1 MYRQVT
7 SCVFLNLV
15 VYYALHTYSQVI
27 DIMARKNNSIHIPLQ
42 TGFGFEVTDALGQA
56 PAFLH
61 QKEAVYAALDTI
73 EQAYWVSVD
82 VETTGLTDASMPVAL
97 GTQEIKQGASNMV
110 RMRTIQARV
119 PITGRKGPRVNFAFD
134 VDKLSPDLL
143 QAVTTTILSR
153 RLFIAHNAGFDL
165 YWLRLANNRQVMPA
179 MVLDSML
186 LTRLLKPELVLK
198 RAELIS
204 HIKSPTE
211 VASADAVTQA
221 AWKSLISGAS
231 GGSLADVVL
240 ALFGVVVD
248 KTYQKPN
255 NWSGLLGFEHY
266 DYAIDDVVWA
276 DRIVASILGIEED
289 GDIYQA
295 YMGARARK
303 KTVRML
309 EPQVPELVLLREH
322 GMPLSKDVGVAYVKQ
337 QRQVLAKKVDE
348 LITMEP
354 TLEAH
359 RAALSNPDAG
369 LDDALK
375 RTLADAFEAR
385 GVSLRRT
392 AATGSAQIGEKDLR
406 ACRAVQMDSSR
417 PLFNAWV
424 AVCRAKKSSAM
435 ALEIVGFSNRSA
447 DGRVRSLLSHGPVTG
462 RLSASEPNCFT
473 GDTEILTQ
481 RGWVRFD
488 QLAKGEP
495 VAQYHKGSISFVQPV
510 AYVEREFSGN
520 LVHNKTSAI
529 SLLTTEGHRCLL
541 VSKTG
546 AEKVYSANE
555 YPEHHLQ
562 LHAAS
567 YSGGKGL
574 PLTETELRFIV
585 AVQANG
591 RWTAAGVEFTFNQ
604 MHKAARVLNFLGLP
618 VSAVEQYLHNYRVQ
632 VNKHHPL
639 VEVARTY
646 LGAEN
651 SFGSWILEL
660 SRQQLDA
667 FIEELAYGDDLFGQ
681 DVESVTYSTTSK
693 VSADWV
699 QAAYSLS
706 GTEAQLTAS
715 SPVNQTWRIQSLKN
729 CAMSSTTHRE
739 QTLVPYAGK
748 VYCVTVPSSYI
759 VVRHEGLVTVTG
771 NCQQFPRDQ
780 VFRAMC
786 MSEPKPDCE
795 TTTLEVT
802 DLNKDFVAKV
812 AGHEVTVGQ
821 QVPVHSSW
829 LAALFWAD
837 KYIPEWPKDDRTAL
851 NTHIDSLFSHYVV
864 ASDFGALDVRVG
876 AALCVRS
883 QREML
888 ALAKGVAVPG
898 PVQPKQVI
906 VDVVRKVVSALDTKK
921 PSESLEA
928 FVTTYAKQVESLE
941 LQLTALKTQLDEGT
955 LPRQKY
961 FQQRSDIKEKL
972 LSVRLGWR
980 LAQCLSLGLAR
991 GESDYSALRDAF
1003 VADIDIH
1010 TFTGMKLVGRDPMK
1024 EFEGL
1029 STAERKAL
1037 EKKLKKELGPR
1048 RQQGKIANLS
1058 LLYGMADAGFQE
1070 AAARGYD
1077 EHWTMQE
1084 AHDIRAL
1091 WMNAYPEVELWHL
1104 WTECLQAGVV
1114 YLPEMGRD
1122 KPVRTG
1128 WWMAKTLA
1136 GRDIVAYG
1144 LNAALSYQD
1153 QSSGADIL
1161 GMIMHK
1167 LHSEHP
1173 NIFKTTINQVHD
1185 ELVFAWE
1192 QQYHE
1197 EYLPIVEMIMVNCA
1211 NELTMPY
1218 GVPCAVSPATGV
1230 IWIKD

>member
-1 MYRQVT
+1 M
-7 SCVFLNLV
+7 
-15 VYYALHTYSQVI
+15 
-27 DIMARKNNSIHIPLQ
+27 Q
-42 TGFGFEVTDALGQA
+42 TGFGFEVTDATGA
-56 PAFLH
+56 TPGFLS
-61 QKEAVYAALDTI
+61 EPSEVYAALDTI
-73 EQAYWVSVD
+73 KQAYWVSVD
-82 VETTGLTDASMPVAL
+82 VETTGLTDASGPVAL
-97 GTQEIKQGASNMV
+97 TPTELKQGAHNAV

-119 PITGRKGPRVNFAFD
+119 PASGRSGSRINYAFD
-134 VDKLSPDLL
+134 ADKLSPSLL
-143 QAVTTTILSR
+143 IEVTSAILSR
-153 RLFIAHNAGFDL
+153 KLFIAHNAGFDL
-165 YWLRLANNRQVMPA
+165 YWLRRANGRKVMPK

-186 LTRLLKPELVLK
+186 LTRLLRPELVLK
-198 RAELIS
+198 RAELIRD
-204 HIKSPTE
+204 IKTTADLAGASE
-211 VASADAVTQA
+211 VEKA

-240 ALFGVVVD
+240 SLFGVVVD

-255 NWSGLLGFEHY
+255 NWTGLLGFAHY
-266 DYAIDDVVWA
+266 DYAVDDVVWA
-276 DRIVASILGIEED
+276 DRIVCEILGITED

-295 YMGARARK
+295 YLGARARI

-309 EPQVPELVLLREH
+309 EPQVPELVMLREH
-322 GMPLSKDVGVAYVKQ
+322 GMPLSQDVGRAYVKQ
-337 QRQVLAKKVDE
+337 QRRVLAEKVNE
-348 LITMEP
+348 LISLEP
-354 TLEAH
+354 ALEAH
-359 RAALSNPDAG
+359 RAALSDPDVG

-375 RTLADAFEAR
+375 KTLATAFEAR

-392 AATGSAQIGEKDLR
+392 AATGSAQVGEKDLR
-406 ACRAVQMDSSR
+406 ACRAVQMAASR

-424 AVCRAKKSSAM
+424 AVCRAKKSSNM
-435 ALEIVGFSNRSA
+435 AHDIVGFSERSS

-462 RLSASEPNCFT
+462 RLSASEPNC
-473 GDTEILTQ
+473 
-481 RGWVRFD
+481 
-488 QLAKGEP
+488 
-495 VAQYHKGSISFVQPV
+495 
-510 AYVEREFSGN
+510 
-520 LVHNKTSAI
+520 
-529 SLLTTEGHRCLL
+529 
-541 VSKTG
+541 
-546 AEKVYSANE
+546 
-555 YPEHHLQ
+555 
-562 LHAAS
+562 
-567 YSGGKGL
+567 
-574 PLTETELRFIV
+574 
-585 AVQANG
+585 
-591 RWTAAGVEFTFNQ
+591 
-604 MHKAARVLNFLGLP
+604 
-618 VSAVEQYLHNYRVQ
+618 
-632 VNKHHPL
+632 
-639 VEVARTY
+639 
-646 LGAEN
+646 
-651 SFGSWILEL
+651 
-660 SRQQLDA
+660 
-667 FIEELAYGDDLFGQ
+667 
-681 DVESVTYSTTSK
+681 
-693 VSADWV
+693 
-699 QAAYSLS
+699 
-706 GTEAQLTAS
+706 
-715 SPVNQTWRIQSLKN
+715 
-729 CAMSSTTHRE
+729 
-739 QTLVPYAGK
+739 
-748 VYCVTVPSSYI
+748 
-759 VVRHEGLVTVTG
+759 
-771 NCQQFPRDQ
+771 QQFPRDQ

-786 MSEPKPDCE
+786 MSEPKPGCE
-795 TTTLEVT
+795 ITTLAVT
-802 DLNKDFVAKV
+802 DINKDFVAKV
-812 AGHEVTVGQ
+812 AGHEVAVGQ
-821 QVPVHSSW
+821 QVQVQSSW

-837 KYIPEWPKDDRTAL
+837 KYVPDWPEEERTAL

-888 ALAKGVAVPG
+888 ALAKGIAVPG

-906 VDVVRKVVSALDTKK
+906 VDVVRKVVSTLETKK
-921 PSESLEA
+921 PVESLET
-928 FVTTYAKQVESLE
+928 FVTLYSKQVESLE

-955 LPRQKY
+955 IPRQNY

-972 LSVRLGWR
+972 LSVKLGWR
-980 LAQCLSLGLAR
+980 LAQCLSFGLAR
-991 GESDYSALRDAF
+991 GDSDYSALRDAF

-1114 YLPEMGRD
+1114 YLPEMGRA

-1167 LHSEHP
+1167 LHYEHP
-1173 NIFKTTINQVHD
+1173 SIFKTTINQVHD
-1185 ELVFAWE
+1185 ELVLAWKQE
-1192 QQYHE
+1192 YHH
-1197 EYLPIVEMIMVNCA
+1197 EYLPIVEKVMIDCA